1 MHTRWPRNSNVWC
14 SSYLSWHM
22 CCCWLLCVVAITLK
36 ASNSF
41 EKQIWNIFFSFF
53 LLLSSLCLSLSPNL
67 LFISTYIKYTFSC
80 FIPLLVCASS
90 KTFRTFC
97 TSTILYTL
105 CFLSNVIVVL
115 LSRQLQYVCCS
126 RLSLFC

>member
-1 MHTRWPRNSNVWC
+1 MATQFQCMMFFIFKLAYVLLLAAVRCCHNVK
-14 SSYLSWHM
+14 SFKQLRE
-22 CCCWLLCVVAITLK
+22 TNLK
-36 ASNSF
+36 YF
-41 EKQIWNIFFSFF
+41 FF
-53 LLLSSLCLSLSPNL
+53 LFLAPFLPLSLSLSPNL

-80 FIPLLVCASS
+80 FVPLLVCASS